1 MYPAMIFSPMNFCL
15 SFVGGFGESG
25 QRLPTFYVSTLLPGS
40 FGRTKKVSTVSPIV
54 DKLLFMSKS
63 VSETISSIIEPIIL
77 SMGIELVEVEFK
89 KEQAGWILRVFIDRE
104 GGIRL
109 QDCELVSREIEPVL
123 DAEDPVIQ
131 TFTLEVS
138 SPGLQRPL
146 KKPEDFERFR
156 GKLVKIKLY
165 VPLDGEKT
173 FCAHILQ
180 TEGDDLILDRKGQS
194 LRVSFA
200 KIAKANL
207 EVEW

>member
-1 MYPAMIFSPMNFCL
+1 
-15 SFVGGFGESG
+15 
-25 QRLPTFYVSTLLPGS
+25 
-40 FGRTKKVSTVSPIV
+40 
-54 DKLLFMSKS
+54 MSKS
-63 VSETISSIIEPIIL
+63 VSETISGIIEPIIL
-77 SMGIELVEVEFK
+77 SMGIELVDVEFK
-89 KEQAGWILRVFIDRE
+89 KEQGRWILRVFIDRE

-123 DAEDPVIQ
+123 DAEDPVIH

-146 KKPEDFERFR
+146 KKRGDFERFR

-165 VPLDGEKT
+165 TPLDGEKT
-173 FCAHILQ
+173 FCAYILQ
-180 TEGDDLILDRKGQS
+180 TEGDDLILDRQGKS
-194 LRVSFA
+194 LRVPFV